1 MKKIKKVMCCFLSV
15 VLLLMTVPT
24 VSFATYAAMNEPKL
38 LSEVE
43 AMGGT
48 FQTIQSGDNTTIRW
62 RSADGSNSFI
72 MTREN
77 NRIYL
82 NGQLFQILDGH
93 YGLLESNIIV
103 PSRIGGEDVVW
114 GNWNY
119 FDENLSSLIPGAI
132 TLLILATAISLA
144 SGIGVDKVAA
154 AVGALGIP
162 LSKIDKITIDGKNRY
177 GYDDEWSYFEQYT
190 NLYIN
195 GELVIEDDYTS
206 DKIPRT

>member
-162 LSKIDKITIDGKNRY
+162 LSKIDKITIDEKNRY